1 MPSHPMS
8 DEEVLAFLTAEPAH
22 TGKLATV
29 GADGRPHVAPI
40 WFVVDTA
47 AIGEGAPV
55 GDLVFNTGADTRKG
69 QHLRRDPR
77 VSLCV
82 DDERRP
88 FSFVIIEGVATIS
101 EELSEVAHWAAVI
114 GGRYM
119 GAERAEEYGRRNG
132 VPGELLVRLRP
143 AHVVAVADMAS

>member
-1 MPSHPMS
+1 MS
-8 DEEVLAFLTAEPAH
+8 
-22 TGKLATV
+22 
-29 GADGRPHVAPI
+29 RPI

-47 AIGEGAPV
+47 AIGDGRTASATSSSTPAP
-55 GDLVFNTGADTRKG
+55 TRSRAR
-69 QHLRRDPR
+69 HLRRDPR

-82 DDERRP
+82 DDERPP

-101 EELSEVAHWAAVI
+101 EELGEVAHWAAVI

-132 VPGELLVRLRP
+132 VPGELLVR
-143 AHVVAVADMAS
+143 VATDPRRGRGRHGQLTARRAAPGGHRGHRSGQARSVR